1 VIRASVMIVD
11 DHRLFADVVASALS
25 QLGARI
31 IGPVG
36 TAAEALAA
44 ASEDE
49 PDVVL
54 LDLGLPDLHGSD
66 AGRLLLARHPDIEI
80 VVLSAST
87 DPRAAA
93 EAVASGFLGFLPKES
108 SLATVVEAIR
118 SAVDGRPMVIPS
130 PRALPRSNARP
141 GRQVS
146 PLTAREQQVLQ
157 LIVAAR
163 GSRAIADEL
172 HISANTVRTHVQSIL
187 TKLQVHTRLEAAA
200 FALRHGLV
208 EHKRG
213 AAVQR
218 PRSVGANVV
227 HGG

>member
-1 VIRASVMIVD
+1 MN
-11 DHRLFADVVASALS
+11 
-25 QLGARI
+25 
-31 IGPVG
+31 
-36 TAAEALAA
+36 AA

-66 AGRLLLARHPDIEI
+66 VGRILLARHPDIAI

-118 SAVDGRPMVIPS
+118 SAVDGRPMVMPS
-130 PRALPRSNARP
+130 ARALPRSNTRPARDAM
-141 GRQVS
+141 QVS
-146 PLTAREQQVLQ
+146 TLTAREQQVLQ
-157 LIVAAR
+157 LIVGAR

-172 HISANTVRTHVQSIL
+172 HISTNTVRTHVQSIL

-208 EHKRG
+208 EQRRG
-213 AAVQR
+213 AGVER
-218 PRSVGANVV
+218 PASVGASVV
-227 HGG
+227 HRG